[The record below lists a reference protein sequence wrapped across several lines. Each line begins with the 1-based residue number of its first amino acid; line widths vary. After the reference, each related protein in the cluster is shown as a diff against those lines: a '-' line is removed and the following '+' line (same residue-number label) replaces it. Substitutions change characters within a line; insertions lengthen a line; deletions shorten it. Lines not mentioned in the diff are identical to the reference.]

1 MTRRPLS
8 LICAASLAF
17 TAAPKVASAQ
27 AAPVALKRDLTEW
40 TNLSVLA
47 QGETIEVVDQK
58 SSKKHHG
65 TFVSF
70 DDASISLR
78 DESGKLNLQR
88 QDVRSVKVRGS
99 RLPHAAIWGI
109 GGAAMGAAAGVL
121 AANAANNSYSGT
133 AASDA
138 GIIAGAVIGA
148 ILGLLADAG
157 ISRMRPSYHVIY
169 RSR

>member
-1 MTRRPLS
+1 MVRRPLS

-17 TAAPKVASAQ
+17 TAAPNAASAQ
-27 AAPVALKRDLTEW
+27 AGPVALKRDLTEW

-47 QGETIEVVDQK
+47 PGETIEVVDQK
-58 SSKKHHG
+58 SSKKHRG

-78 DESGKLNLQR
+78 DDSGELSLQR

-109 GGAAMGAAAGVL
+109 GGAAVGAAAGVL
-121 AANAANNSYSGT
+121 AANAASKTYSGT
-133 AASDA
+133 DYYA
-138 GIIAGAVIGA
+138 GILGGAVIGA

-157 ISRMRPSYHVIY
+157 ISRIRRSYHVIY